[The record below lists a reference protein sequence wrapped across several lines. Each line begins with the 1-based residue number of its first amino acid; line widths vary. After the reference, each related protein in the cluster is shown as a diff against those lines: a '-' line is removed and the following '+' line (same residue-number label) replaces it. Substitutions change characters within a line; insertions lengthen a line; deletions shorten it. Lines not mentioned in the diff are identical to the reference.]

1 MKTYVP
7 SADAIAR
14 QWYLVDADS
23 KIAGRL
29 AVKIAR
35 LLRGRNQP
43 TYTPH
48 VDTGHFVVV
57 INAERVRFTGRKES
71 LKLYKTF
78 SGYRDGLRHF
88 TVAEMR
94 AKHPERIISH
104 AVKGMLPKNNMSRS
118 IIKRLKV
125 YAGTQHPHGAQ
136 NPVAIDL

>member
-7 SADAIAR
+7 SSDAVTR
-14 QWYLVDADS
+14 QWYLVDANG
-23 KIAGRL
+23 KVTGRL
-29 AVKIAR
+29 AAKIAH

-57 INAERVRFTGRKES
+57 INAAGVRFTGRKETI
-71 LKLYKTF
+71 KRFKTY
-78 SGYRDGLRHF
+78 SGYRDGLRHT

-94 AKHPERIISH
+94 AKHPERIIIH
-104 AVKGMLPKNNMSRS
+104 AVKGMLPKNIMSRS

-125 YAGTQHPHGAQ
+125 YAGAKHPHGAQ
-136 NPVAIDL
+136 NPVVIDL